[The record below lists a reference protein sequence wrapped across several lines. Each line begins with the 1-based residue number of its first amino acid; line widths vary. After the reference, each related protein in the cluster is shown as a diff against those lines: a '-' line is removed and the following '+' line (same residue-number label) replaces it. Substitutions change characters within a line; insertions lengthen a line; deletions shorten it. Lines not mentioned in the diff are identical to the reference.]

1 MSTTLDVWVSSGSLQ
16 RHVTS
21 PQEIADLLS
30 IVERDLVASQTPDLS
45 DDWKLT
51 IAYNAALQA
60 AKAAL
65 AAAGYRVSSSEKG
78 HHFRLVES
86 LRYTVE
92 APARDVDLLQRMKK
106 KRHMS
111 DYEVAG
117 AVSEREAK
125 EMLELAVKIR
135 GIVVRWLQEH
145 HSHLLAK

>member
-1 MSTTLDVWVSSGSLQ
+1 M
-16 RHVTS
+16 
-21 PQEIADLLS
+21 S
-30 IVERDLVASQTPDLS
+30 IVERDLAESQTPGLS
-45 DDWKLT
+45 EDWKLT
-51 IAYNAALQA
+51 IAHNAALQA

-65 AAAGYRVSSSEKG
+65 ATAGYRVSGSGQG

-92 APARDVDLLQRMKK
+92 APAQDVDLLQRMKK
-106 KRHMS
+106 KRHVS

-125 EMLELAVKIR
+125 EMLELAVRIR
-135 GIVVRWLQEH
+135 GLLVRWLQEH